1 MKQFFKMMFAS
12 MLGYFL
18 LQVIILFIMI
28 GFVASIVAVS
38 SKETV
43 IVSKNSILHMKF
55 DFPISERSP
64 NGPSFNTDIF
74 GGGGKNAVGLFDILE
89 SIRKAK
95 EDKNI
100 KGILLEPEEL
110 SASMATIAEIREALL
125 DFKKSGKFIYSY
137 GEVYTQ
143 KGYYLAS
150 VSDKVFL
157 NATGVIE
164 LKGVSAE
171 IMFMKGLFDKLDV
184 QMQVIRHG
192 KFKSAVEPYIMQK
205 MSPEN
210 KVQIRMLIDNAWN
223 TIATAIAESRKISV
237 EELNKIADNLL
248 IRNPVDAI
256 DYKLADS
263 LVYKDQLLAILKK
276 QIGIEQD
283 KDISSVTIQKY
294 VKAEG
299 KEEIESKDKIAIIF
313 AAGEIRRGEGSDEII
328 GSDRISKAIR
338 EAREDKKVKAIV
350 LRVNSPGGDA
360 LASDIIWREVVLAR
374 EKKPVIV
381 SMGDV
386 AASGGYYI
394 ACGASKIIA
403 SPSTITGSIGV
414 FGVIPNLQKL
424 YNNKLGISFDTVLT
438 HRNANLMS
446 VNRPMSSYEQ
456 MVITQEIERIY
467 GTFISRVAEG
477 RKMSLATVDSIGQ
490 GRVWSGTDAKK
501 IGLIDD
507 FGGIDKAIAEAA
519 KMAKLSKYKLRYYP
533 DQENALEE
541 LFKEIFGN
549 TKTNALQKELGQEYE
564 LYKTLKETTNWK
576 GIQARLPFMLTI
588 E

>member
-18 LQVIILFIMI
+18 LQVIIFFIMV

-64 NGPSFNTDIF
+64 NGPNFNTNIF
-74 GGGGKNAVGLFDILE
+74 GGGGKSAVGLFDILE

-157 NATGVIE
+157 NTTGIIE

-223 TIATAIAESRKISV
+223 TIATAIAESRKIPV
-237 EELNKIADNLL
+237 EELNKIADDLL
-248 IRNPVDAI
+248 IRNPGDAI

-360 LASDIIWREVVLAR
+360 LASDIIWREVVLAK
-374 EKKPVIV
+374 EKKPVVV

-403 SPSTITGSIGV
+403 SPSTLTGSIGV

-467 GTFISRVAEG
+467 STFISRVAEG
-477 RKMSLATVDSIGQ
+477 RKMSPATVDSIGQ

-519 KMAKLSKYKLRYYP
+519 KMAKLSKYKLSYYP

-541 LFKEIFGN
+541 LFKELFGN
-549 TKTNALQKELGQEYE
+549 TKTKAIQKELGQEYE